1 MNESINRVADK
12 HKLSEQADI
21 YDLYERSVQNVEHE
35 IDFIRL
41 TYEKV
46 RGKTAYL
53 CREDF
58 CGTANSS
65 CEWIKQGEAFQAIG
79 VDYDK
84 SVLKWSEEN
93 RFKKLSKS
101 QRQRLTILQE
111 DVMKVKAPVT
121 DILTAFNFSYFVFTT
136 RRNLKDYFKRSLV
149 ALKTDGIFFLDI
161 FGGPEAHQKLE
172 ERTEHDEF
180 TYIWSQSEFHPLT
193 NFIRCKISFEFPDK
207 SSINNAFTYDWRL
220 WTAPEIKELLIEA
233 GFRKVTF
240 FWEGEDEE
248 GEGNGEFS
256 PNNQGEA
263 DLAWIAY
270 IVAEK

>member
-1 MNESINRVADK
+1 MNESINRAASK
-12 HKLSEQADI
+12 YNLSEQADI
-21 YDLYERSVQNVEHE
+21 HDLYERSVQNVEHE
-35 IDFIRL
+35 IEFIGL

-53 CREDF
+53 YREDF

-65 CEWIKQGEAFQAIG
+65 CEWVKQGNAFQAIG
-79 VDYDK
+79 VDYDN

-93 RFKKLSKS
+93 RLNKLSKS
-101 QRQRLTILQE
+101 QRQRITILE
-111 DVMKVKAPVT
+111 NDVMEVKSPEV

-136 RRNLKDYFKRSLV
+136 RRNLKNYFKKSLE
-149 ALKTDGIFFLDI
+149 ALRIDGIFFLDI
-161 FGGPEAHQKLE
+161 FGGPEAHQELDEK
-172 ERTEHDEF
+172 TEHDEF

-207 SSINNAFTYDWRL
+207 SSIKNAFTYDWRL

-240 FWEGEDEE
+240 FWEGGDEK

-256 PNNQGEA
+256 PNSRGEA